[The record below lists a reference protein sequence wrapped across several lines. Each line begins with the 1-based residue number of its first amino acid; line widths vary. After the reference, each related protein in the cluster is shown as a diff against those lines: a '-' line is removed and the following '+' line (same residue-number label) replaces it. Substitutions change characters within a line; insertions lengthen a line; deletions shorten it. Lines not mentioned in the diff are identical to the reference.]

1 VNNKLKIALVAG
13 LGSIG
18 MVSIVRTGFAQ
29 SSINHSIA
37 VVQPQTVAIAA
48 EASDGDGET
57 NDDTQDQQGSAK
69 LQQLAK
75 ITPQQATQA
84 AEAKQGGKA
93 GSVKLENENGTL
105 VYAVIVGKTEVIV
118 DASNG
123 RVLSTENN

>member
-1 VNNKLKIALVAG
+1 VNNKLKIALIAG

-18 MVSIVRTGFAQ
+18 LIGIVRTSFAQ
-29 SSINHSIA
+29 PSINYSLA
-37 VVQPQTVAIAA
+37 VSQPQKVAIAA

-57 NDDTQDQQGSAK
+57 NDDAQEQQGAAK

-93 GSVKLENENGTL
+93 GSVKLEKENGTL